1 MTSRDPREGLTRDE
15 ISRLRRL
22 REGFLDTLDDA
33 GASPAGDYWRD
44 ARDVELYD
52 EFFGARIA
60 SKWNA
65 VLDEVEARAPLAPA
79 EVVVDFGCGTG
90 VAAASWL
97 ERACG
102 ASAKRVHLVDRSKIA
117 IKFASARVRGLRPK
131 VDVVLTPP
139 PRDKAIDVLLASH
152 VLPELDARGES
163 ELLDLAQR
171 STSVVWIEPADRAT
185 SRRLGTL
192 RETLR
197 ETHALVAPCTH
208 DAACGAL
215 APGRENDWCHFFAR
229 PDGEVFRSRAWREL
243 TEALAIDLRS
253 VPYSFLALV
262 RHAAGA
268 AARSPDDVRVLARGR
283 AERGCVKFTA
293 CTSAG
298 LRDLRFL
305 ERDGR
310 ETCKAIADPAGRAL
324 VFRMRAEGN
333 RAHELVPLVPPAE
346 SGTSG

>member
-60 SKWNA
+60 SKWKA
-65 VLDEVEARAPLAPA
+65 VLDEAEARAPLASA

-97 ERACG
+97 ERARG
-102 ASAKRVHLVDRSKIA
+102 GTAKRVHLVDRSKVA
-117 IKFASARVRGLRPK
+117 TKFAAARVRGLRPA
-131 VDVVLTPP
+131 VDVVLALP
-139 PRDKAIDVLLASH
+139 PRDSPIDLLLASH
-152 VLPELDARGES
+152 VLPELDAHGEG
-163 ELLDLAQR
+163 ELMELARR
-171 STSVVWIEPADRAT
+171 STSVVWIEPGDRAT
-185 SRRLGTL
+185 SRRLGIL
-192 RETLR
+192 RESLR
-197 ETHALVAPCTH
+197 ESHALVAPCTH

-229 PDGEVFRSRAWREL
+229 PEGEVFRSRAWREL
-243 TEALAIDLRS
+243 AEALAIDLRS
-253 VPYSFLALV
+253 VPYSFLVLAKQAS
-262 RHAAGA
+262 R
-268 AARSPDDVRVLARGR
+268 AARSPDDTRILARGR

-310 ETCKAIADPAGRAL
+310 ETCRTIADPAGRAL
-324 VFRMRAEGN
+324 VFRMHAEGN
-333 RAHELVPLVPPAE
+333 RAHELVPLPAPAD
-346 SGTSG
+346 SATSG

>member
-65 VLDEVEARAPLAPA
+65 VLDEVEARSPLASA

-97 ERACG
+97 ERARG
-102 ASAKRVHLVDRSKIA
+102 ASAKRVHLVDRSKVA
-117 IKFASARVRGLRPK
+117 RKFAAARVRALRPH
-131 VDVVLTPP
+131 VEVVLALPP
-139 PRDKAIDVLLASH
+139 AGAQIDLLLASH

-163 ELLDLAQR
+163 ELQDLARR
-171 STSVVWIEPADRAT
+171 STSVVWIEPGDRAT
-185 SRRLGTL
+185 SRRLGML

-208 DAACGAL
+208 DATCGAL

-229 PDGEVFRSRAWREL
+229 PDADVFRSRAWREL
-243 TEALAIDLRS
+243 AEALAIDLRS
-253 VPYSFLALV
+253 VPYSFLVLAKHGTHTP
-262 RHAAGA
+262 RHAP
-268 AARSPDDVRVLARGR
+268 SDVRVLARGR
-283 AERGCVKFTA
+283 AERGCVRFTA
-293 CTSAG
+293 CTAQG
-298 LRDLRFL
+298 LSDLRFL

-310 ETCKAIADPAGRAL
+310 ETCRAIADPAGRAL
-324 VFRMRAEGN
+324 VFRMRAEGH
-333 RAHELVPLVPPAE
+333 RAHELEPLPPPAD
-346 SGTSG
+346 SPTSG